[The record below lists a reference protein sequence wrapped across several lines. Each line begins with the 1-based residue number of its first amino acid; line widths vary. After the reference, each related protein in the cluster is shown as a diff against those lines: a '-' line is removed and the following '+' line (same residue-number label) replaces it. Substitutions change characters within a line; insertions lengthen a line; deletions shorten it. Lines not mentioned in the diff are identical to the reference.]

1 MSADRQVLR
10 EPRNRSGVEV
20 HNKNEISSPG
30 SHPLGGAKLHK
41 ILIDTS
47 VWIKYFR
54 DKSGGPLEKMDEIL
68 SKHEVYVPKIV
79 IAELIQGSKS
89 EREISIIE
97 DFVDAF
103 NIIDHREDTWI
114 KAGRL
119 SYSLKKKGKIVN
131 LTDCYIAVIAQE
143 HDCHIF
149 SFDEHFK
156 DIQKSLSIQLVNHD
170 SM

>member
-1 MSADRQVLR
+1 MNA
-10 EPRNRSGVEV
+10 E
-20 HNKNEISSPG
+20 
-30 SHPLGGAKLHK
+30 K

-54 DKSGGPLEKMDEIL
+54 DKPAGLSKKVDEIL

-79 IAELIQGSKS
+79 IAELMQGSKS

-103 NIIDHREDTWI
+103 NIIDQGEDTWM
-114 KAGRL
+114 KTGRL
-119 SYSLKKKGKIVN
+119 SYGLKKKGKTVN

-143 HDCHIF
+143 HDCHVF
-149 SFDEHFK
+149 SFDGHFR
-156 DIQKSLSIQLVNHD
+156 DIQKSLNIHLVDHNSD
-170 SM
+170 